1 MTDAEPSIKALAEAA
16 SKEWGGE
23 CQLMTA
29 PRGSHASNGACERAI
44 LELARQ
50 ARTLVSS
57 LEERFPGFKLNPKDK
72 HYPWLIRQ
80 ASWLLTRYLVKADG
94 KTSYERLR
102 GRTYKGSIIEP
113 FESCHYKVADA
124 EKGKR
129 DAQTNTGIWLGKS
142 LQSDEHL
149 VATEHGIRRCRTI
162 WRKPERLRWNLKGF
176 QSWVG
181 LPWQPRGPP
190 TPTPEAIRSGV
201 TSPGTPVPGTPGVK
215 KGVYITVGQQLKH
228 GMRPGCPG
236 CHSSDEHPKRHHAEC
251 RARFEKLIS
260 EERLK
265 LESKEVLDV
274 EMGAGTSAS
283 SRPSAGNTAA
293 VGELPAGNTA
303 ATGKSSAGH
312 TAMTSPSAGNTATAD
327 GSVAGRPAPV
337 EGPLEGT
344 SMGSEAKRLKK
355 DQSSGS
361 KRPAETSPDDLS
373 AEIERRSV
381 AALLEAPQ
389 EEVDYND
396 RPTLHE
402 VPLAAYPEW
411 AEVGQVLDERS
422 GEVLE
427 PDKVKKA
434 RGRELEKMETHGV
447 EKDIRLS
454 EAKSRIAVIPPKD
467 LFDGEWAWELVKAMN
482 GTREASRQWSLYI
495 RSAMV
500 PEGFRLSELVPNLF
514 HHDEWDI
521 TMACHGDDFIAE
533 GTAADLDRLDGIM
546 KRHFQVKVLP
556 RIGDPSYGGAV
567 AEGNHLN
574 RIIQWSDKGFSWQ
587 ADPKH
592 AVEFVKELG
601 LEGSKGVETP
611 ASKDTGRNERHADD
625 PLSSSDAS
633 EFRRLAGIALYLS
646 LDRPSIPFPVLQIA
660 AGETP
665 FVERARRLQDAVEKG
680 ELKVKKEK
688 TSENW
693 ADLGTKILDAPRV
706 AELMSKM
713 PLFRRGL
720 VGACLVLSA
729 KEFEFE

>member
-1 MTDAEPSIKALAEAA
+1 MRGKVREDDHRGRQAESDPNEVPRVSLDYCFLGRVVKKQNTELNVSELASKSPDDENLLPVLVIVDEKTGCVFSGVVAKGVNAYANHLVVEALKFCGRQRAVLMTDAEPSIKALAEAA

-23 CQLMTA
+23 CQFMTA
-29 PRGSHASNGACERAI
+29 PRGSHASNSACERAI

-94 KTSYERLR
+94 KTPYERLR

-124 EKGKR
+124 EKGKL

-181 LPWQPRGPP
+181 LTWQPRGPP

-201 TSPGTPVPGTPGVK
+201 TRPGTPVPGTPGVK
-215 KGVYITVGQQLKH
+215 KGVYTTVGQQLKH
-228 GMRPGCPG
+228 GMTPGCPG

-265 LESKEVLDV
+265 LKSKEVLDV

-283 SRPSAGNTAA
+283 SRPSVGNTAVAELPAGNTAA
-293 VGELPAGNTA
+293 VGELPAGTTA

-355 DQSSGS
+355 DQSSRS
-361 KRPAETSPDDLS
+361 KRPAETSLDDLS

-381 AALLEAPQ
+381 AVLLEAPQ

-396 RPTLHE
+396 RPTPHE
-402 VPLAAYPEW
+402 IPLAAYPEW

-434 RGRELEKMETHGV
+434 RGRELEKMETHDV
-447 EKDIRLS
+447 KKDIRLS
-454 EAKSRIAVIPPKD
+454 EAKSRGLKI
-467 LFDGEWAWELVKAMN
+467 
-482 GTREASRQWSLYI
+482 I
-495 RSAMV
+495 RSRWVDVKKALPEDPQGVRSRCVAQEINMGPRDDAFAGTPPLWVHRMV
-500 PEGFRLSELVPNLF
+500 IRL
-514 HHDEWDI
+514 
-521 TMACHGDDFIAE
+521 
-533 GTAADLDRLDGIM
+533 
-546 KRHFQVKVLP
+546 
-556 RIGDPSYGGAV
+556 
-567 AEGNHLN
+567 
-574 RIIQWSDKGFSWQ
+574 
-587 ADPKH
+587 
-592 AVEFVKELG
+592 
-601 LEGSKGVETP
+601 P
-611 ASKDTGRNERHADD
+611 AHTGREN
-625 PLSSSDAS
+625 
-633 EFRRLAGIALYLS
+633 
-646 LDRPSIPFPVLQIA
+646 V
-660 AGETP
+660 
-665 FVERARRLQDAVEKG
+665 AVK
-680 ELKVKKEK
+680 
-688 TSENW
+688 
-693 ADLGTKILDAPRV
+693 D
-706 AELMSKM
+706 
-713 PLFRRGL
+713 
-720 VGACLVLSA
+720 
-729 KEFEFE
+729 

>member
-1 MTDAEPSIKALAEAA
+1 MA
-16 SKEWGGE
+16 SDQIPGE
-23 CQLMTA
+23 G
-29 PRGSHASNGACERAI
+29 R
-44 LELARQ
+44 RQ
-50 ARTLVSS
+50 T
-57 LEERFPGFKLNPKDK
+57 P
-72 HYPWLIRQ
+72 
-80 ASWLLTRYLVKADG
+80 
-94 KTSYERLR
+94 YERLR

-124 EKGKR
+124 EKGKL

-201 TSPGTPVPGTPGVK
+201 TNPGTPVPGTPGVK

-228 GMRPGCPG
+228 GMTPGCQ
-236 CHSSDEHPKRHHAEC
+236 SSDEHPKRHHAEC

-265 LESKEVLDV
+265 LESAEVLDV

-283 SRPSAGNTAA
+283 SRPSVGNTAVAELPAGNTAA
-293 VGELPAGNTA
+293 VGELPAGTTA
-303 ATGKSSAGH
+303 ATGKLSAGH

-402 VPLAAYPEW
+402 VPLAA
-411 AEVGQVLDERS
+411 
-422 GEVLE
+422 
-427 PDKVKKA
+427 
-434 RGRELEKMETHGV
+434 
-447 EKDIRLS
+447 
-454 EAKSRIAVIPPKD
+454 
-467 LFDGEWAWELVKAMN
+467 
-482 GTREASRQWSLYI
+482 
-495 RSAMV
+495 
-500 PEGFRLSELVPNLF
+500 
-514 HHDEWDI
+514 
-521 TMACHGDDFIAE
+521 
-533 GTAADLDRLDGIM
+533 
-546 KRHFQVKVLP
+546 
-556 RIGDPSYGGAV
+556 
-567 AEGNHLN
+567 
-574 RIIQWSDKGFSWQ
+574 
-587 ADPKH
+587 
-592 AVEFVKELG
+592 
-601 LEGSKGVETP
+601 
-611 ASKDTGRNERHADD
+611 
-625 PLSSSDAS
+625 
-633 EFRRLAGIALYLS
+633 
-646 LDRPSIPFPVLQIA
+646 
-660 AGETP
+660 
-665 FVERARRLQDAVEKG
+665 
-680 ELKVKKEK
+680 
-688 TSENW
+688 
-693 ADLGTKILDAPRV
+693 
-706 AELMSKM
+706 
-713 PLFRRGL
+713 
-720 VGACLVLSA
+720 
-729 KEFEFE
+729 